1 MPAPRTLTGPNPS
14 SYVCQTGRGHVTETI
29 GHDPEIG
36 GHEGPKYSAGRLV
49 RVLPEYRQDLDGAWI
64 VYPCR
69 RHISEAARTPA
80 EFVAAKLT
88 PRLSE

>member
-1 MPAPRTLTGPNPS
+1 LYQDLA
-14 SYVCQTGRGHVTETI
+14 
-29 GHDPEIG
+29 
-36 GHEGPKYSAGRLV
+36 AGRLV

-64 VYPCR
+64 VYPSR
-69 RHISEAARTPA
+69 RHISAAARTLA